1 MKDKIPVEVL
11 DDIFPRK
18 FKKPKASQ
26 EVYKQ
31 IKRMILSGKLKA
43 GERLVQEELAKSFD
57 VSRTVILMVFSQLK
71 RDRLIVRKHK
81 KGTFVSLP

>member
-1 MKDKIPVEVL
+1 MKNKIPDEVL
-11 DDIFPRK
+11 DDIFPRRL
-18 FKKPKASQ
+18 KKPKASQ

-31 IKRMILSGKLKA
+31 IKRMILSGKLKT

-57 VSRTVILMVFSQLK
+57 VSRTVILMVFLQLK
-71 RDRLIVRKHK
+71 KDRLIVRKHK